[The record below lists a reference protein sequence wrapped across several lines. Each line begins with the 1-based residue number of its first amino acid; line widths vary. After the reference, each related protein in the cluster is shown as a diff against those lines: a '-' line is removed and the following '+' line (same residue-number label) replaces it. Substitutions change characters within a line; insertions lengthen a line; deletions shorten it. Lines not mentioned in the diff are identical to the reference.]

1 MVSHLSTFYIGFTCL
16 CQTLWIFEADI
27 WMFLQFVVLPCSGK
41 MLQLDAIKI
50 SSGLTIQTN
59 NVLPSF
65 TRNTNWSQS
74 SNSNGGCQW
83 KDVYQPVLQKLLCS
97 TQKVDVL
104 LVGKIWT
111 WFSALICAT
120 SSHLQNNLTTRWAV
134 AETRVDSYC
143 KNDLICSSF
152 PEIHGVGNVGIFV
165 QHNFWWK

>member
-1 MVSHLSTFYIGFTCL
+1 MISHLSTFYIGFTCL

-27 WMFLQFVVLPCSGK
+27 WMFFCNLWCCHVVEKYYNLMRSKFHLVWPFKLIMCCPASHG
-41 MLQLDAIKI
+41 
-50 SSGLTIQTN
+50 IQID
-59 NVLPSF
+59 LS
-65 TRNTNWSQS
+65 
-74 SNSNGGCQW
+74 
-83 KDVYQPVLQKLLCS
+83 KLLCS